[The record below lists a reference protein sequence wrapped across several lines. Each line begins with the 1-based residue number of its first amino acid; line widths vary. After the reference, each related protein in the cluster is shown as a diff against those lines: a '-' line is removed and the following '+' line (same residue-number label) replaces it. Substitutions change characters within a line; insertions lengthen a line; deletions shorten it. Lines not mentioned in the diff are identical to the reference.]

1 MDRAAQELLGTHDF
15 GAFVATGAGDHRTRR
30 IFRAECRRE
39 GHLVTIELEGS
50 GFMRQMVR
58 AIVGTLVRAG
68 LGKLDPRGVRAILES
83 QRRSLAGE
91 TAPACGLYLLD
102 VRYPAA
108 VGGELLEETE

>member
-1 MDRAAQELLGTHDF
+1 
-15 GAFVATGAGDHRTRR
+15 
-30 IFRAECRRE
+30 
-39 GHLVTIELEGS
+39 
-50 GFMRQMVR
+50 MRQMVR